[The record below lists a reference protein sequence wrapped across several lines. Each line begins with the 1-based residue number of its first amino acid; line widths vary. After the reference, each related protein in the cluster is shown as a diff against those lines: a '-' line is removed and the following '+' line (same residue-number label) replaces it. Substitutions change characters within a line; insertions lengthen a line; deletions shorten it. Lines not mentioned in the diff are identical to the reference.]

1 VPRLNDVGDYAHG
14 PVRRRLPRRVAA
26 IAGSMLGFALV
37 ASACGSGSAP
47 NSVAHLGN
55 PAPTTTTAPAA
66 ASGGFPNLQ
75 QMYEADLVY
84 AGCIRS
90 HGDAGFPGP
99 ALVNNSH
106 EHGVTLEGVDQNS
119 PQFVSANS
127 ACKHLLPNDGNG
139 PSQAQLAQ
147 MMTRALKY
155 SQCMR
160 SHGLPN
166 FPDPTESANGI
177 GLRLHGIDPNSSQF
191 QAAQTACRS
200 LSPSG

>member
-1 VPRLNDVGDYAHG
+1 
-14 PVRRRLPRRVAA
+14 
-26 IAGSMLGFALV
+26 MLSIALV
-37 ASACGSGSAP
+37 ASACGGGSGP

-55 PAPTTTTAPAA
+55 SAPTTTAPPAA

-84 AGCIRS
+84 AGCMRS

-99 ALVNNSH
+99 VLVNNSH
-106 EHGVTLEGVDQNS
+106 EHGVTMEGVDQNS
-119 PQFVSANS
+119 PQFVSANND
-127 ACKHLLPNDGNG
+127 CKHLLPNDGNG

-166 FPDPTESANGI
+166 FPDPTESPDGI
-177 GLRLHGIDPNSSQF
+177 SLRLSGVDPNSAQF
-191 QAAQTACRS
+191 RSAQTACRS
-200 LSPSG
+200 LAPGG

>member
-1 VPRLNDVGDYAHG
+1 MANLRWRATG
-14 PVRRRLPRRVAA
+14 
-26 IAGSMLGFALV
+26 IAGSMLSIALV
-37 ASACGSGSAP
+37 ASACGGGSGP

-55 PAPTTTTAPAA
+55 SAPTTTAPPAA

-84 AGCIRS
+84 AGCMRS

-99 ALVNNSH
+99 VLVNNSH
-106 EHGVTLEGVDQNS
+106 EHGVTMEGVDQNS
-119 PQFVSANS
+119 PQFVSANND
-127 ACKHLLPNDGNG
+127 CKHLLPNDGNG

-166 FPDPTESANGI
+166 FPDPTESPDGI
-177 GLRLHGIDPNSSQF
+177 SLRLSGVDPNSAQF
-191 QAAQTACRS
+191 RSAQTACRS
-200 LSPSG
+200 LAPGG

>member
-1 VPRLNDVGDYAHG
+1 MTIVGDYGQG
-14 PVRRRLPRRVAA
+14 PGRRRLPRRAA
-26 IAGSMLGFALV
+26 VIAGSMIGIALV
-37 ASACGSGSAP
+37 ASACGGGSAP
-47 NSVAHLGN
+47 DSVAHLGKS
-55 PAPTTTTAPAA
+55 APTTTTPPAA

-84 AGCIRS
+84 AGCMRS
-90 HGDAGFPGP
+90 HGDPGFPGP
-99 ALVNNSH
+99 VLVNNSH

-119 PQFVSANS
+119 PQFVSANN
-127 ACKHLLPNDGNG
+127 ACKHLLPDDGNG

-166 FPDPTESANGI
+166 FPDPTESPNGI
-177 GLRLHGIDPNSSQF
+177 GLRLSGIDPNSAQF

-200 LSPSG
+200 LSPGG